1 MAGEQ
6 LAAAGAEVVVRESRE
21 RIGGRVWSRTL
32 HNGATVEMGAEFV
45 TQGYELLPATV
56 ERLGLSL
63 APMGMSFSRREPR
76 GGIGAS
82 EPALQAAWEA
92 TEAAVGSG
100 AAEGLSV
107 AELLGRLDIDD
118 GARELL
124 DCRIA
129 VSYAQSTDRIAAT
142 AVRDVAHLFE
152 PVEGHRTDGGNG
164 LIATG
169 LAKFLEIHTSAPVS
183 SIRHDPTGV
192 SVDGEAPVDACVIAV
207 PAPAVARIAFDPPL
221 PDWKSAALGRVVY
234 GRASKL
240 FVPLSAPAEP
250 SSVLSVPERFWTW
263 TARGGS
269 GAVLPVVSAFAGSPQ
284 AVAALADGDA
294 YLRRVRALRPDLALD
309 EAHALEST
317 WPEGA
322 YSTVPPD
329 RPPDDAALLARAVG
343 RLHFAGEHTEDVW
356 YATME
361 GALRSG
367 VRAADE
373 VTSAGL

>member
-6 LAAAGAEVVVRESRE
+6 LAAAGAEVVVRERRE

-56 ERLGLSL
+56 ARLGLSL

-76 GGIGAS
+76 GGIGVS
-82 EPALQAAWEA
+82 DEALRAAWKA
-92 TEAAVGSG
+92 TESAIGSG
-100 AAEGLSV
+100 EAEGLSV
-107 AELLGRLDIDD
+107 AQLLERLDIDA

-129 VSYAQSTDRIAAT
+129 VSYAQSADRIAAT

-152 PVEGHRTDGGNG
+152 PVEARRTDGGNG

-169 LAKFLEIHTSAPVS
+169 LAEFLEVHTSAPVT
-183 SIRHDPTGV
+183 SIRHDPAGV
-192 SVDGEAPVDACVIAV
+192 GVDGERFDACVIAV
-207 PAPAVARIAFDPPL
+207 PAPAVGHIAFDPPL
-221 PDWKSAALGRVVY
+221 PDCKCAALERVIY
-234 GRASKL
+234 GDAAKL
-240 FVPLSAPAEP
+240 FVPLAEPAEP

-284 AVAALADGDA
+284 AVAALTDGDA
-294 YLRRVRALRPDLALD
+294 YLERVRALRPDLALD
-309 EAHALEST
+309 EEHALLAT

-322 YSTVPPD
+322 YSTVPPG

-367 VRAADE
+367 IRAADE

>member
-1 MAGEQ
+1 M
-6 LAAAGAEVVVRESRE
+6 
-21 RIGGRVWSRTL
+21 
-32 HNGATVEMGAEFV
+32 
-45 TQGYELLPATV
+45 
-56 ERLGLSL
+56 
-63 APMGMSFSRREPR
+63 
-76 GGIGAS
+76 
-82 EPALQAAWEA
+82 
-92 TEAAVGSG
+92 
-100 AAEGLSV
+100 
-107 AELLGRLDIDD
+107 
-118 GARELL
+118 
-124 DCRIA
+124 
-129 VSYAQSTDRIAAT
+129 
-142 AVRDVAHLFE
+142 
-152 PVEGHRTDGGNG
+152 
-164 LIATG
+164 
-169 LAKFLEIHTSAPVS
+169 S

-234 GRASKL
+234 GQASKL